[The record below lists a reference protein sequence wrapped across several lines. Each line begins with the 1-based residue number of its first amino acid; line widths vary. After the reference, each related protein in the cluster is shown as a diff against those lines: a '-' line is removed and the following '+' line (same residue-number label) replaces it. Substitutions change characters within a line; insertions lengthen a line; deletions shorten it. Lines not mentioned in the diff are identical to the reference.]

1 MTGKL
6 YLFGIG
12 GTGARV
18 IKSLAML
25 AGAGVSMDADAI
37 VPIIID
43 PDFANADVTRAI
55 KQLNAYV
62 SIREQLAFND
72 ASQNHFFQIPIE
84 KVVNDYR
91 LGLKDTKSKKFKE
104 FIDLDNLSK
113 PNRALASI
121 LFSEANLQSE
131 MEVGFKGNPNMGSVV
146 LNQFT
151 DSNDFLNF
159 ASVFNPGDRIFI
171 VSSIFGGTGASGFP
185 LLLKNLR
192 GLGSGMPNFAAIRQ
206 APIGA
211 ITVLPYFELKPDENS
226 SINSSTFISKSKAAL
241 KYYENSVTGNQ
252 SSVNA
257 LYYIGDTRTK
267 QYENEEGGE
276 KQENKAH
283 VIEMAAALAV
293 IDFMSIPDQ
302 APLLSCDTDAAGRV
316 YAPNPTFR
324 EFGIEDDVQEI
335 LLNNLAEKTRS
346 MLSAAMTEFVLL
358 AKYIKEHLNDALGCT
373 WARDNNFDETF
384 LKIPF
389 MDNLRFFTTAY
400 LEWLNEMADN
410 DRSFKPFKLSVKPS
424 DLYDIVDGVKPG
436 KIKELWALGK
446 SGYNLFDAGLNE
458 KRSQPAK
465 FTPEQKFMELFYIVT
480 KDIVTNKFKF

>member
-25 AGAGVSMDADAI
+25 AGAGVSMDVDAI

-43 PDFANADVTRAI
+43 PDFGNADVTRTI
-55 KQLNAYV
+55 KQLNTYAD
-62 SIREQLAFND
+62 IREKLVFND
-72 ASQNHFFQIPIE
+72 VSKNHFFQIPIE

-104 FIDLDNLSK
+104 FIDLGNLSET
-113 PNRALASI
+113 NRALASI
-121 LFSEANLQSE
+121 LFSNANLESD

-151 DSNDFLNF
+151 DSEDFLNF
-159 ASVFNPGDRIFI
+159 AAAFNPGDRIFI
-171 VSSIFGGTGASGFP
+171 ISSIFGGTGASGFP

-192 GLGSGMPNFAAIRQ
+192 GLGNHMPNYSAIRN

-211 ITVLPYFELKPDENS
+211 ITVLPYFDVKPDENS
-226 SINSSTFISKSKAAL
+226 SINSSTFISKTKAAL
-241 KYYENSVTGNQ
+241 KYYENNVTGNP

-283 VIEMAAALAV
+283 IVEMASALAV
-293 IDFMSIPDQ
+293 IDFMSISDENSLMDCEIDSQ
-302 APLLSCDTDAAGRV
+302 GRV
-316 YAPNPTFR
+316 YAPNPAFK
-324 EFGIEDDVQEI
+324 EFGIENDVQEI
-335 LLNNLAEKTRS
+335 LLGNLSHKTRS
-346 MLSAAMTEFVLL
+346 ILSSPLTEFVLL
-358 AKYIKEHLNDALGCT
+358 AKYMKEHIDSALDRT
-373 WARDNNFDETF
+373 WAVDNKFDKTF
-384 LKIPF
+384 MSSSFICDLKY
-389 MDNLRFFTTAY
+389 FTEAY
-400 LEWLNEMADN
+400 LEWLEEMAEN
-410 DRSFKPFKLSVKPS
+410 DRSFKPYKLSVKS
-424 DLYDIVDGVKPG
+424 AELFDIVDGVKPAR
-436 KIKELWALGK
+436 INALWALGK
-446 SGYNLFDAGLNE
+446 SGYNLFDAGLND
-458 KRSQPAK
+458 KRSQPAN

-480 KDIVTNKFKF
+480 REIVKNKFKF